1 MIKSKDLFQNKKI
14 HDYLFKKSSSQKK
27 GFSFLNFLRNQK
39 NKEKTLRT

>member
-27 GFSFLNFLRNQK
+27 GFSFFKLLEKQK